1 MDPGVII
8 SGVCLAYAGTVK
20 AWNFLRDAYDYPQD
34 AEDLMI
40 RFDLER
46 FRLHNWGRQAGL
58 TKGTLH
64 HNLLPIAD
72 LIENRLSTIEK
83 LLGNGNKLAEKFC
96 GAHAPGDQT
105 IPAKGLL
112 SAMTESS
119 RPSQDRP
126 THLDTDFQKTLDT
139 LGLVPTV
146 NQRSNLKK
154 RIDWS
159 LSKPKFEDLVS
170 DLESHVNKLK
180 DLLTETQQNL
190 AARNWERVSIIVV
203 GQARSDEELQSIV
216 EATRKGS
223 QQATASTIQ
232 SLAERKAI
240 EKSTKGPSLKILS
253 PLNIADFRRP
263 HEMSRM
269 QRFISCRSG
278 AHDPQ
283 HVLFEKKAYVSN
295 MTTTEKQFLKKRIDK
310 LVIMLGSSSRSDHF
324 RTLQCIGCI
333 DDPGSLC
340 WWLVFA
346 LPVDQEGILLDIDN
360 PPQPVSLLARLTM
373 KNPFKPP
380 LESRLLLA
388 SKLASTLGS
397 LYGSGWLHK
406 GIRSE
411 NVLFFNASLNKSVG
425 LSDSKY
431 DITEPYVAGF
441 EYSRQD
447 TEALT
452 IDKRKNV
459 EDLQSVIYWH
469 PDYQGVPAQGY
480 KIQNDMYSFGLV
492 LVEIAWWVPLIS
504 FLDSETKS
512 KSVELSSKMKHFG
525 REQALELRRR
535 IEFRLEKELAFRVG
549 TAICDVV
556 KWCLRF
562 GDTRSEGDPEDWQ
575 PALKFYENV
584 VVPLE
589 TWSNLLNEA
598 GTKG

>member
-1 MDPGVII
+1 MDPGAII
-8 SGVCLAYAGTVK
+8 TVVCLAYAGTIK
-20 AWNFLRDAYDYPQD
+20 AWNLLRDAYDYPQD

-64 HNLLPIAD
+64 HNLLPIAS
-72 LIENRLSTIEK
+72 LIENRLCMIEK
-83 LLGNGNKLAEKFC
+83 LLSNGKKLAEQFC
-96 GAHAPGDQT
+96 MAHAPSDHI

-112 SAMTESS
+112 SAMAESS

-126 THLDTDFQKTLDT
+126 THLSNDLQTTLDT
-139 LGLVPTV
+139 PGLVPSV

-154 RIDWS
+154 RIRWS
-159 LSKPKFEDLVS
+159 LSSKPKFDDLVS

-190 AARNWERVSIIVV
+190 AARDWERVSIIVV
-203 GQARSDEELQSIV
+203 GQARSDEELQFIV
-216 EATRKGS
+216 EATGKGS
-223 QQATASTIQ
+223 QQPTASTIR

-240 EKSTKGPSLKILS
+240 EKSSKGTSLKILS
-253 PLNIADFRRP
+253 PLNIADFWRP
-263 HEMSRM
+263 PGMARM
-269 QRFISCRSG
+269 QRFISGKLG
-278 AHDPQ
+278 AHDPG

-295 MTTTEKQFLKKRIDK
+295 MTITEKQFLKRRIDK

-346 LPVDQEGILLDIDN
+346 FPVDQEGIRLDMDN
-360 PPQPVSLLARLTM
+360 PPQPVSLLTRLTV

-411 NVLFFNASLNKSVG
+411 NILFLSASHV
-425 LSDSKY
+425 DSKY
-431 DITEPYVAGF
+431 EITEPYLAGF

-447 TEALT
+447 TEAQT
-452 IDKRKNV
+452 IDKAKNV
-459 EDLQSVIYWH
+459 EDLESVIYWH
-469 PDYQGVPAQGY
+469 PDYQGLPAQGY
-480 KIQNDMYSFGLV
+480 RIENDMYSFGLV
-492 LVEIAWWVPLIS
+492 LVEIAWWVPLSS
-504 FLDSETKS
+504 FLDSEAKS
-512 KSVELSSKMKHFG
+512 SSVKLSSKMKRFG

-535 IEFRLEKELAFRVG
+535 IEYRLERELAFRVG
-549 TAICDVV
+549 TTICDVV

-562 GDTRSEGDPEDWQ
+562 GDTKSEDDLEDWQ
-575 PALKFYENV
+575 PALEFYENV

-589 TWSNLLNEA
+589 TWSNRLNEVES
-598 GTKG
+598 KG